1 MGHGDEIVVVDA
13 NFTARALSQNQHH
26 AKPILRLEGISLA
39 RACQAVL
46 SVFPLDEAVAQPV
59 SYMKVCDTPEG
70 HISAVQLEVLNHLNL
85 HKFARVEE
93 CVALERF
100 AFYERAKTA
109 FAFLVTGELR
119 PYGNFIFKKGV
130 ISFPETPL

>member
-13 NFTARALSQNQHH
+13 NFTARALSRNPSHS
-26 AKPILRLEGISLA
+26 KPILRLEGISLA

-59 SYMKVCDTPEG
+59 GYMKVCNTPEG
-70 HISAVQLEVLNHLNL
+70 HVNAVQLEVLNHLARQ
-85 HKFARVEE
+85 KFALAEE
-93 CVALERF
+93 CLALERF

-130 ISFPETPL
+130 LSFPETPL